1 MPHGEKMIPQNDRL
15 LELDKN
21 DEAHNSKENLTLHP
35 SPHIPTVIFRNKEG
49 TDWDYDTYGHGS

>member
-1 MPHGEKMIPQNDRL
+1 MDDNV

-35 SPHIPTVIFRNKEG
+35 SPQIPTVIFRNKEG